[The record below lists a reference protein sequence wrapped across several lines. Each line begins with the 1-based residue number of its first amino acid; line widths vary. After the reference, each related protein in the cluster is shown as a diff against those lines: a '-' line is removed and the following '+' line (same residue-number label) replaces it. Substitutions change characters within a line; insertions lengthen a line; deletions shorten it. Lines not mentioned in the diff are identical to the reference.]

1 MYAKIIISCGYEL
14 FCDKIEASFL
24 VRSFGC
30 AFFVLWEEKA
40 MNFDLHKF
48 VSEAEEKIP
57 ETVSDSS
64 GAVLTPGK
72 PQTCEGNGNNDSY
85 EICCDECDWFLACFP
100 EYCDSSYSPTEE
112 LPMNYEYKDVD
123 GDLPF

>member
-1 MYAKIIISCGYEL
+1 MLKMYAKIIISCGYEL

-48 VSEAEEKIP
+48 VSEAEEKIL

-72 PQTCEGNGNNDSY
+72 PQTCEGNGSNDSY

-100 EYCDSSYSPTEE
+100 E
-112 LPMNYEYKDVD
+112 
-123 GDLPF
+123 

>member
-1 MYAKIIISCGYEL
+1 MGIHLLKMYAKIIISCGYEL

-48 VSEAEEKIP
+48 VSEADEKIP

-72 PQTCEGNGNNDSY
+72 PQTCEGNGSNDLRQADAAVEQSQ
-85 EICCDECDWFLACFP
+85 IC
-100 EYCDSSYSPTEE
+100 
-112 LPMNYEYKDVD
+112 
-123 GDLPF
+123 PFMLTGQRSRQQGKRNRVH